1 MIKIGGEL
9 VGTQTIKSKGAY
21 DERVNVEPNPT
32 FENKA
37 NAPIE
42 VDIAHVTVGD
52 VNISKDIVGCFK
64 ASQGRF
70 WR

>member
-32 FENKA
+32 FENAIK
-37 NAPIE
+37 
-42 VDIAHVTVGD
+42 GK
-52 VNISKDIVGCFK
+52 NIVF
-64 ASQGRF
+64 RPV
-70 WR
+70 RL